1 MKVTPGTWQHDIYL
15 EIDRIKS
22 DFGPLT
28 PLRVV
33 AQSASAARDMKM
45 VISKSFPE
53 LNLVNVS
60 FVTTRTIVETLIH
73 KLDVQGARRILS
85 LENRALYI
93 MKSLEEYPGSFELV
107 ADQYQTALGIA
118 KASQDLD
125 LGTAPKVF
133 SQTLSEEVWRL
144 HMAARDLYA
153 QHFVSYGELLKSLLG
168 HEGLSHACD
177 ELDSLILCTPAALP
191 NPLEANLFKYL
202 QAGSNAVSI
211 ETVKL
216 QRSPEQFTPHSYSDM
231 DDEVRSVLR
240 LIATD
245 LESGV
250 APGEIGIIVPS
261 RDTYVGLIQ
270 KHARQSNIALSGA
283 SSFLLSDLPQIRV
296 LLELLEFAG
305 KQLAHEQLVDLLS
318 LGVLKSPLLNPL
330 PSTRA
335 LERALRVDGA
345 LAEDSDSE
353 PVDTSN
359 NGNEGPGDP
368 SAKIYL
374 EFKAE
379 LEKRLSGIATS
390 KSFSAQIAAIEVFV
404 SDFLRV
410 PKEIYVEGTKVELA
424 LVLGELLNLSRFDM
438 GLTEPNLR
446 MIVDAISEEAAS
458 SSLNLEK
465 LGNGVSIQTS
475 QEALG
480 RSLAKLYCLGMAE
493 GLTPRKYRED
503 PLLSNIARAE
513 LGIQE
518 TTTLAR
524 IESDLN
530 TFAMVLQA
538 SISEPILSYPRGDLR
553 AGGDRPVSRWVSID
567 ENLNESVGASYIGG
581 LGSGSLDSANT
592 ALNVGEW
599 TIRRILAQESI
610 AENSQVAQ
618 KLEARRM
625 LLESRNPV
633 NPAWNEYNGNLAEIS
648 EKVSARFYG
657 KPQSSS
663 GLEKWIKNP
672 IEYLMTN
679 LLGVDVLEDIDG
691 SKRMQANVKG
701 SIVHNALE
709 DWVNEILEAKTDE
722 QWLWS
727 IEALLAKAEIHLE
740 EARAAHPA
748 WLPIIFEADSELIKY
763 ELSEVHRQY
772 LIPEKDEWKFRSAEL
787 AFGFD
792 PGREPNTLPPIEIQI
807 DAGHTLLLRGKIDRV
822 DEQDNEGVL
831 NLRVIDYK
839 TGSKDGLIRALKPSG
854 QYIQKIQ
861 LPIYGKLAKKL
872 MGEQKELLAGEAA
885 LMYWFVSAR
894 NDFAVSEPTKLSG
907 DLEEIFDRTMI
918 QIANHIS
925 SGVFPGI
932 QQEGDRIPW
941 ETVSKRIG
949 SRNLAQIWVGLKKN
963 YDLKELN
970 ALVGLKE
977 EEE

>member
-15 EIDRIKS
+15 EIDRIKTEL
-22 DFGPLT
+22 GALAPVT
-28 PLRVV
+28 VI
-33 AQSASAARDMKM
+33 AQSASAARDMKLA
-45 VISKSFPE
+45 ISKSFPA
-53 LNLVNVS
+53 LSLVNVS
-60 FVTTRTIVETLIH
+60 FVTTRTVVDSLIH
-73 KLDVQGARRILS
+73 ALDIQGARKILS

-133 SQTLSEEVWRL
+133 SQALTEEVWRL
-144 HMAARDLYA
+144 HMAARDLYS
-153 QHFVSYGELLKSLLG
+153 QKFVSYGELLKRLLE
-168 HEGLSHACD
+168 HEGLSNACG
-177 ELDSLILCTPAALP
+177 ELGSLILCTPAALP
-191 NPLEANLFKYL
+191 NPLEANLFKHL
-202 QAGSNAVSI
+202 QNASRATTI
-211 ETVKL
+211 ETISI
-216 QRSPEQFTPHSYSDM
+216 QRKPSEIAPHSYSDM

-245 LESGV
+245 IEAGV

-261 RDTYVGLIQ
+261 RNSYVGLIQ
-270 KHARQSNIALSGA
+270 KHARHSNIALSGA
-283 SSFLLSDLPQIRV
+283 SSFYLSDLPQIRV

-318 LGVLKSPLLNPL
+318 LGALKSPLLNPL

-335 LERALRVDGA
+335 LERALREDGA
-345 LAEDSDSE
+345 LAEDTDSDPEDTLTENEE
-353 PVDTSN
+353 PKDR
-359 NGNEGPGDP
+359 
-368 SAKIYL
+368 SAKFYL

-379 LEKRLSGIATS
+379 LEKRLSDIAKS
-390 KSFSAQIAAIEVFV
+390 KGFSAQIAAIDGFV
-404 SDFLRV
+404 NDFLRI

-424 LVLGELLNLSRFDM
+424 VVLGELLNLSRFDM

-446 MIVDAISEEAAS
+446 MIVDALSEEATS

-465 LGNGVSIQTS
+465 LGNGVSIQIP

-513 LGIQE
+513 LGIPE

-524 IESDLN
+524 IESDFN
-530 TFAMVLQA
+530 TFTMVLQA
-538 SISEPILSYPRGDLR
+538 STSEPILAYPRGDLR
-553 AGGDRPVSRWVSID
+553 AGGNRPVSRWVSID
-567 ENLNESVGASYIGG
+567 ENLKESVGASYIGG

-599 TIRRILAQESI
+599 AIRRILAKESV
-610 AENSQVAQ
+610 ADNGQVAH

-633 NPAWNEYNGNLAEIS
+633 NPAWNEYNGNLAEIR

-740 EARAAHPA
+740 EARSAHPA
-748 WLPIIFEADSELIKY
+748 WLPVIFEADSELIKY
-763 ELSEVHRQY
+763 ELSEVHGKW
-772 LIPEKDEWKFRSAEL
+772 LIPERGVWNFRSAEL
-787 AFGFD
+787 AFGMD
-792 PGREPNTLPPIEIQI
+792 PEREPNTLPPIEIPI
-807 DAGHTLLLRGKIDRV
+807 DHSHTLRLRGKIDRL
-822 DEQDNEGVL
+822 DEQVTDGVL

-839 TGSKDGLIRALKPSG
+839 TGSSKELKDGLKLSG
-854 QYIQKIQ
+854 EYIQKIQ
-861 LPIYGKLAKKL
+861 LPIYGKLAKQIL
-872 MGEQKELLAGEAA
+872 ADQKGYVAGVAQ
-885 LMYWFVSAR
+885 LQYWFTSVKGGFVDSGE
-894 NDFAVSEPTKLSG
+894 SQLSG
-907 DLEEIFDRTMI
+907 DIEQVFDKTMLEIAS
-918 QIANHIS
+918 QITN
-925 SGVFPGI
+925 GVFPGI
-932 QQEGDRIPW
+932 NSEDDYKPFVTVSDRIGKFSLSALW
-941 ETVSKRIG
+941 
-949 SRNLAQIWVGLKKN
+949 NGLKSKAELSELTK
-963 YDLKELN
+963 LK
-970 ALVGLKE
+970 GLKE
-977 EEE
+977 GEE